1 MDNFIDIIAKLWAP
15 IGAIVAGV
23 FGAYGWLVTIERR
36 TRENARKHHEMEA
49 RLFQLTEK
57 LTENQSRNKG
67 ELFNKIE
74 DLRKELKDDHGDL
87 AKHMT
92 TISEKL
98 AELQGQIKG
107 MPK

>member
-57 LTENQSRNKG
+57 LTENQS
-67 ELFNKIE
+67 
-74 DLRKELKDDHGDL
+74 
-87 AKHMT
+87 
-92 TISEKL
+92 
-98 AELQGQIKG
+98 QIKESCLTRLRT
-107 MPK
+107 